1 MPSGLG
7 GFVGVKGRQDFSGRH
22 IAQSDIAIVVGRA
35 KRLARKPEEP
45 VVHRLQL
52 VQIDIPD
59 VAELYRFRIVVLRE
73 VDGILVNF
81 GRIIFVNG
89 DTGFT
94 QPGLGAAGSV
104 ESGEHVYAALL
115 LDFLSKERSRQ

>member
-1 MPSGLG
+1 MPRRLS
-7 GFVGVKGRQDFSGRH
+7 GFVGFKGRQDFSGRH
-22 IAQSDIAIVVGRA
+22 IAQSDIATVVGRA

-73 VDGILVNF
+73 ADGILVNF
-81 GRIIFVNG
+81 
-89 DTGFT
+89 
-94 QPGLGAAGSV
+94 
-104 ESGEHVYAALL
+104 
-115 LDFLSKERSRQ
+115 